1 MTEMGDL
8 DLPPNEEIELLF
20 KFLSVRD
27 VPPLLQ
33 LDHHY
38 PPQAFI
44 RPRKL

>member
-27 VPPLLQ
+27 VPPLQ
-33 LDHHY
+33 QPLDQSSY
-38 PPQAFI
+38 PP
-44 RPRKL
+44 